1 MQCKVVSFKAS
12 SLYNLSIY
20 YKYIFY
26 NRKETISFK
35 GNYCDTCTYCVIMV
49 MTQIS

>member
-35 GNYCDTCTYCVIMV
+35 GNYCDTYCFIMV